1 MIQAKCP
8 VMTSIRPMIRTGVNR
23 GGKSGREKEVRK
35 NKKTFLKRVEKQR
48 DCENSNDKGQFEQ

>member
-1 MIQAKCP
+1 
-8 VMTSIRPMIRTGVNR
+8 MTSIRPMIRTGVNR